1 MQTVNF
7 DKLHVNPGDL
17 VLDIGCG
24 EGRHSLGLYVDREV
38 NAIGIDL
45 STEDLKI
52 AKSRIKDFTVTD
64 TNKSS
69 CAFGVGDIQSLP
81 FKDNAYDAV
90 ICSEV
95 LEHLES
101 LDNAVSE
108 IVRVLKPGGVLAV
121 SVPRFIPELICWK
134 LSSEYSKTPGG
145 HVRIFRQKNLK
156 QLILKESVSYTS
168 FHWAH
173 ALHSPY
179 WWLKCVFWGREK
191 EHWLVIKY
199 HQFLVWDLMQNPLL
213 TRFLEAVLK
222 PFIGKS
228 LVMYFVKDQLAKYK
242 RLVIIRTP

>member
-145 HVRIFRQKNLK
+145 HVRIFRQKYLK

-228 LVMYFVKDQLAKYK
+228 LVMYFVKDQ
-242 RLVIIRTP
+242 

>member
-156 QLILKESVSYTS
+156 QLNLKESVSYTS

-228 LVMYFVKDQLAKYK
+228 LVMYFVKDL
-242 RLVIIRTP
+242 

>member
-145 HVRIFRQKNLK
+145 HIRIFRQKNLK

-228 LVMYFVKDQLAKYK
+228 LVMYFVKDQ
-242 RLVIIRTP
+242 

>member
-199 HQFLVWDLMQNPLL
+199 HQVLVWDLMQNPLL

-228 LVMYFVKDQLAKYK
+228 LVMYFVKDQ
-242 RLVIIRTP
+242 

>member
-95 LEHLES
+95 LEHLET

-228 LVMYFVKDQLAKYK
+228 LVMYFVKDQ
-242 RLVIIRTP
+242 

>member
-156 QLILKESVSYTS
+156 KLILKESVSYTS

-228 LVMYFVKDQLAKYK
+228 LVMYFVKDQ
-242 RLVIIRTP
+242 

>member
-228 LVMYFVKDQLAKYK
+228 LVMYFVKDLLAKYK

>member
-199 HQFLVWDLMQNPLL
+199 HQFLVWDLMQNPFL

-228 LVMYFVKDQLAKYK
+228 LVMYFVKDQ
-242 RLVIIRTP
+242 

>member
-52 AKSRIKDFTVTD
+52 AKRRIKDFTVTD

-199 HQFLVWDLMQNPLL
+199 HQFLVWDLMQSPLL

-228 LVMYFVKDQLAKYK
+228 LVMYFVKDQ
-242 RLVIIRTP
+242 

>member
-7 DKLHVNPGDL
+7 NYLNVNPGDL

-145 HVRIFRQKNLK
+145 HVRIFRQKYLK

-228 LVMYFVKDQLAKYK
+228 LVMYFVKDQ
-242 RLVIIRTP
+242 

>member
-7 DKLHVNPGDL
+7 DKLHVNPGDR

-228 LVMYFVKDQLAKYK
+228 LVMYFVKDQ
-242 RLVIIRTP
+242 

>member
-81 FKDNAYDAV
+81 FKDNTYDAV

-228 LVMYFVKDQLAKYK
+228 LVMYFVKDQ
-242 RLVIIRTP
+242 

>member
-228 LVMYFVKDQLAKYK
+228 LVMYFVKAQ
-242 RLVIIRTP
+242 

>member
-1 MQTVNF
+1 MQTINF
-7 DKLHVNPGDL
+7 DKLNINAGDT

-24 EGRHSLGLYVDREV
+24 EGRHSIGLYVDREV

-45 STEDLKI
+45 SMEDMKT
-52 AKSRIKDFTVTD
+52 AKSRIKDFSITD
-64 TNKSS
+64 NNKSF
-69 CAFGVGDIQSLP
+69 CAFGAGDIKSLP
-81 FKDNAYDAV
+81 FEDNIYDAV

-101 LDNAVSE
+101 LDDAVSE

-145 HVRIFRQKNLK
+145 HVRIFRHKNLK

-179 WWLKCVFWGREK
+179 WWLKCIFWGREK
-191 EHWLVIKY
+191 EHWIVTKY
-199 HQFLVWDLMQNPLL
+199 HQLLVWDLMHNPLL

-228 LVMYFVKDQLAKYK
+228 LVMYFVKDQ
-242 RLVIIRTP
+242 

>member
-1 MQTVNF
+1 MQTINF
-7 DKLHVNPGDL
+7 DKLNVNAGDT

-24 EGRHSLGLYVDREV
+24 EGRHTIGLYVDREV

-45 STEDLKI
+45 SMEDMKT
-52 AKSRIKDFTVTD
+52 AKNRIKDFSISE
-64 TNKSS
+64 TNSSS
-69 CAFGVGDIQSLP
+69 CIFGAGDIKSLP
-81 FKDNAYDAV
+81 FEDNVYDAV

-101 LDNAVSE
+101 LDDAVSE

-145 HVRIFRQKNLK
+145 HVRIFRHKNLK
-156 QLILKESVSYTS
+156 QLILKEPVSYTS

-179 WWLKCVFWGREK
+179 WWLKCIFWGQEK
-191 EHWLVIKY
+191 EHWLVTKY
-199 HQFLVWDLMQNPLL
+199 HQFLVWDLMHNPFL

-228 LVMYFVKDQLAKYK
+228 LVMYFVKDQ
-242 RLVIIRTP
+242 

>member
-1 MQTVNF
+1 MQTINF
-7 DKLHVNPGDL
+7 DKLNINAGDT

-24 EGRHSLGLYVDREV
+24 EGRHSIGLYVDREV

-45 STEDLKI
+45 SMEDMKT
-52 AKSRIKDFTVTD
+52 AKNRIKDFSITE
-64 TNKSS
+64 TNTSS
-69 CAFGVGDIQSLP
+69 CVFSAGDIKSLP
-81 FKDNAYDAV
+81 FEDNLYDAV

-101 LDNAVSE
+101 LDDAVSE

-145 HVRIFRQKNLK
+145 HVRIFRHKNLK

-179 WWLKCVFWGREK
+179 WWLKCIFWGREK
-191 EHWLVIKY
+191 S
-199 HQFLVWDLMQNPLL
+199 
-213 TRFLEAVLK
+213 
-222 PFIGKS
+222 IG
-228 LVMYFVKDQLAKYK
+228 
-242 RLVIIRTP
+242 

>member
-24 EGRHSLGLYVDREV
+24 EGRHSIGLYVDREV

-101 LDNAVSE
+101 LGNAVSE

-228 LVMYFVKDQLAKYK
+228 LVMYFVKDQ
-242 RLVIIRTP
+242 

>member
-199 HQFLVWDLMQNPLL
+199 HQFLVWDLMQSPLL

-228 LVMYFVKDQLAKYK
+228 LVMYFVKDQ
-242 RLVIIRTP
+242 

>member
-1 MQTVNF
+1 MQTINF
-7 DKLHVNPGDL
+7 DKLNINAGDT

-24 EGRHSLGLYVDREV
+24 EGRHSIGLYVDREV

-45 STEDLKI
+45 SMEDMKT
-52 AKSRIKDFTVTD
+52 AKNRIKDFSISE
-64 TNKSS
+64 TNTSS
-69 CAFGVGDIQSLP
+69 CAFGAGDIKSLP
-81 FKDNAYDAV
+81 FEDNVYDAV

-101 LDNAVSE
+101 LDDAVSE

-156 QLILKESVSYTS
+156 KLILKESVSYTS

-179 WWLKCVFWGREK
+179 WWLKCIFWGREK
-191 EHWLVIKY
+191 EHWLVTKY

-228 LVMYFVKDQLAKYK
+228 LVMYFVKDQ
-242 RLVIIRTP
+242 

>member
-90 ICSEV
+90 MCSEV

-199 HQFLVWDLMQNPLL
+199 HQFLVWDLMQSPLL

-228 LVMYFVKDQLAKYK
+228 LVMYFVKDQ
-242 RLVIIRTP
+242 

>member
-108 IVRVLKPGGVLAV
+108 IVRVLKPGGILAV

-156 QLILKESVSYTS
+156 KLILKESVSYTS

-228 LVMYFVKDQLAKYK
+228 LVMYFVKDQ
-242 RLVIIRTP
+242 

>member
-7 DKLHVNPGDL
+7 DKLQVNPGDL

-228 LVMYFVKDQLAKYK
+228 LVMYFVKDQ
-242 RLVIIRTP
+242 